1 MSAPP
6 GQPERRSGPARGQ
19 PARKQPAGAPSSG
32 EEPTGGQPAR
42 DKPAQGAPAAE
53 MPYEQARD
61 ELIEVVRRL
70 EGGGLTLEES
80 LKLWERGEHLA
91 AICLQWLEGA
101 RARLTAALPLQDGPG
116 DSAAPF

>member
-1 MSAPP
+1 VSAQP
-6 GQPERRSGPARGQ
+6 GQPERRGGPARGQ
-19 PARKQPAGAPSSG
+19 ATRKQPAGDQPSD
-32 EEPTGGQPAR
+32 GQPAAGQ
-42 DKPAQGAPAAE
+42 PAPGAPAAE

-80 LKLWERGEHLA
+80 LKLWERGERLA

-101 RARLTAALPLQDGPG
+101 RARLAAALPVQDEPG
-116 DSAAPF
+116 DPAAPF